1 MHGCNKKRHVAR
13 LATTSSV
20 PVNNNM
26 YLVKIK
32 QLLSLIKYIEKLSIS
47 TVLKKYNIKL
57 YYVMNLLIFLH
68 QNLLIL
74 LDIVSWVLLT
84 LVYEWKL

>member
-1 MHGCNKKRHVAR
+1 
-13 LATTSSV
+13 
-20 PVNNNM
+20 M

-74 LDIVSWVLLT
+74 VDIVSWVLLT